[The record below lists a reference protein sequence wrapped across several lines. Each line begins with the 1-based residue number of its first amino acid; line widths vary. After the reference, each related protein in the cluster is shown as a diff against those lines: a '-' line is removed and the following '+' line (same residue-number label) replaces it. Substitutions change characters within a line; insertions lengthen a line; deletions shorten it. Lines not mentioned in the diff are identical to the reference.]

1 MPPTLLSRTAE
12 SAGEARQEQTREEAA
27 MPESRIQ
34 LKKSA
39 IDATSVT
46 LIPST
51 MNADAMLGDSAIS
64 QVVVS
69 TSAATPPASFWGT
82 AVADGVEYELVLRR
96 RS

>member
-1 MPPTLLSRTAE
+1 
-12 SAGEARQEQTREEAA
+12 

-39 IDATSVT
+39 VDATSVT

-51 MNADAMLGDSAIS
+51 TANTTQFGEAAIS

-69 TSAATPPASFWGT
+69 TSGATPPASFWGT
-82 AVADGVEYELVLRR
+82 TTTDGIEYELILQRK
-96 RS
+96 S